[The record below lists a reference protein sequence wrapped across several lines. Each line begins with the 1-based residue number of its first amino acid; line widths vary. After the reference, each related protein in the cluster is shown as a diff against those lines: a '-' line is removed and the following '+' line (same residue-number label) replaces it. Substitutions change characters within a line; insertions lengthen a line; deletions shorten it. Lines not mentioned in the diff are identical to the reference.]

1 MNKKKLP
8 SLFLVLSSSK
18 DNFHQMTNLTH
29 LQAYNLWIQKKRQN
43 STVCLQ
49 GKTKLYRTQSAAT
62 AKTQLAGLQ
71 TN

>member
-43 STVCLQ
+43 STVFA
-49 GKTKLYRTQSAAT
+49 GKD
-62 AKTQLAGLQ
+62 Q
-71 TN
+71 TVPNTECCYC